1 LIVRLRGAGY
11 TVVASSLDNLVDTT
25 VPEYEGTPE
34 ARFPPSDRMHGYN
47 AIGGLSVTAEK
58 TDGRMAF
65 TVEEIETVRDL
76 AVAFGRVVYG
86 RSLMKTP

>member
-1 LIVRLRGAGY
+1 MIVRLRGAGY

-34 ARFPPSDRMHGYN
+34 ARFPPSDRMYGYN